1 MVSSARHNIPRNKFL
16 LIAIN
21 LLHRNFIEA
30 DRTRAK
36 RLFREIHEG
45 RAAAITSVTMED
57 DSTVRF
63 KLSLDYSEFGG
74 HLNFSAFR
82 AGLTTLLGNISR
94 ALQDKQEVSVFSM
107 EHRPGSL
114 LFGIMGV
121 TAEGDRTNALA
132 LGADTQEQAG
142 TVTLRLMYLDP
153 RQFARPDDTAP
164 NAPGESPAP

>member
-1 MVSSARHNIPRNKFL
+1 MASSARHNIPRDKFL

-30 DRTRAK
+30 GRTRAK

-63 KLSLDYSEFGG
+63 KLSLDHSEFGG
-74 HLNFSAFR
+74 HLNFSTFR
-82 AGLTTLLGNISR
+82 AGLTNLLGNISR
-94 ALQDKQEVSVFSM
+94 ALQDKQEVRVFSM
-107 EHRPGSL
+107 EHHPGSL
-114 LFGIMGV
+114 LFGITGV
-121 TAEGDRTNALA
+121 TVEGDRTNVLA
-132 LGADTQEQAG
+132 LGADTQGRAG

-153 RQFARPDDTAP
+153 RQFTRPEDTVPA
-164 NAPGESPAP
+164 ASGQSPDP